1 MHHLIELTKKETK
14 IIAGLMSGT
23 SVDGIDAVLL
33 KVIGS
38 GIATKF
44 EQIAFQTYPF
54 PEGAR
59 ELILKNSVRETSNVE
74 DICRLNIVL
83 AQLYAESVKKIAEE
97 ANSNVSDIDL
107 IGSHGQ
113 TIHHLPQAHE
123 MFAYKVKSTLQIGDP
138 STIAKLT
145 GIITVG
151 DFRTGDMAVGG
162 EGAPL
167 VPCFDYISFRS
178 EKISRGL
185 LNIGGIA
192 NITALP
198 KNCSVDDVLAFDT
211 GPGNMIV
218 DALIQTFY
226 GMPYDEN
233 GAVASS
239 GTICQPLLER
249 MKTDE
254 FVSRKPPKSTGRE
267 RYGDAFH
274 GEFIEPF
281 VNMLLEESR
290 HELPDIIA
298 TATDFTAWAVFRN
311 YKLFIEPE
319 TKLDEIIVSGG
330 GAHNKFMMRSLQKYF
345 NGVRVAQIEDFGF
358 SSDAKEAI
366 CFAILANEAI
376 SGNPA
381 NVPRATGASRSV
393 ILGKICLP

>member
-59 ELILKNSVRETSNVE
+59 ELILKNSIRETSNVE
-74 DICRLNIVL
+74 DICRLNISL
-83 AQLYAESVKKIAEE
+83 AQLYAESVKKIADG
-97 ANSNVSDIDL
+97 ANISVSDIDL

-113 TIHHLPQAHE
+113 TIHHLPAASD
-123 MFAYKVKSTLQIGDP
+123 MFGYKVKSTLQIGDP

-151 DFRTGDMAVGG
+151 DFRIGDMAIGG

-167 VPCFDYISFRS
+167 VPYFDYISFRS

-192 NITALP
+192 NITAMP

-239 GTICQPLLER
+239 GTVCQPLLER

-267 RYGDAFH
+267 RYGHA
-274 GEFIEPF
+274 F

-290 HELPDIIA
+290 YELPDIIA

-311 YKLFIEPE
+311 YELFIEPE

-330 GAHNKFMMRSLQKYF
+330 GAHNKFMTRSLQKYF
-345 NGVRVAQIEDFGF
+345 SGVRVAQIEDFGF

-376 SGNPA
+376 LGNPA